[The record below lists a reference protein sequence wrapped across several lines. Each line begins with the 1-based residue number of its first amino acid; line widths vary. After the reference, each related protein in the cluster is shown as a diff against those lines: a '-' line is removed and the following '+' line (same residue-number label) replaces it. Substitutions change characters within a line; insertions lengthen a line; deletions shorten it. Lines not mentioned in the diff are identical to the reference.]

1 MAFADHLGR
10 SAAAAADDV
19 CLEKAGTRHNRQKP
33 AAQTVIHETMYC
45 QQGVAKDAKEEPA
58 SHNRTV

>member
-1 MAFADHLGR
+1 
-10 SAAAAADDV
+10 
-19 CLEKAGTRHNRQKP
+19 LEKAGTRHNRQKP
-33 AAQTVIHETMYC
+33 AAQAVIHETMYC